1 MKFNNEELLLTVRL
15 GLHDLLL
22 PLELHQHQFEL
33 PQEHQ
38 LLLLENSAHMGFYEE
53 PEAVLKGL
61 LPFLRNCFGP
71 LED

>member
-1 MKFNNEELLLTVRL
+1 
-15 GLHDLLL
+15 L

-33 PQEHQ
+33 PKEHQ

-53 PEAVLKGL
+53 PEVVLKGM

-71 LED
+71 LEE